1 MPQVCSV
8 CKSSKRVLVEE
19 MLLRNTSLRKIAEQ
33 SGLSLWAVHRHGKHV
48 ARIVAKASES
58 KARQASDATSLLTRV
73 EGLLAES
80 RKIAVAAKRDKA
92 WPAAISALKEVRSC
106 CELLAKLR
114 GELQQPGTQ
123 VNVAVGVNV
132 NQSGADEDDGNIELQ
147 LAKCVAEATNG
158 FDLTEFKRLQ
168 MLLARSESAFPA
180 LLEADSSGRVQAGA

>member
-1 MPQVCSV
+1 MPQICSV
-8 CKSSKRVLVEE
+8 CKSPRRGDIEQAI
-19 MLLRNTSLRKIAEQ
+19 LRNTSLRKIADQ
-33 SGLSLWAVHRHGKHV
+33 FGTSAWAIHRHAKHV
-48 ARIVAKASES
+48 ARIIAKASES
-58 KARQASDATSLLTRV
+58 KARAATEATSLLTRV
-73 EGLLAES
+73 EGLLSEC

-123 VNVAVGVNV
+123 VTVGVNV
-132 NQSGADEDDGNIELQ
+132 GQSASEDDGDIEV
-147 LAKCVAEATNG
+147 AVARCVSEATNG

-168 MLLARSESAFPA
+168 MLLARTESSFPP